1 MRRSRFS
8 RHSAREET
16 VDIETAVRMLIT
28 RLQEV
33 GKATGIDPNQI
44 SRSQLSGLMER
55 MASTEQKPA
64 PRKTTSPRSSSVPE
78 PPAGLEI
85 TLTTQDSREKREP
98 IILTP
103 NLLNRSL
110 VPYLNAI
117 ISVQNIISEVKGLP
131 LRKIPILEIRSQP
144 ELTIR
149 LEGASEAI
157 YIIKAIVNS
166 WRRQNY
172 EQLYRLTTGNLHNR
186 IEKTTL
192 NRSKVEMA
200 SQMLD
205 LVKAGMTEK
214 EKFNYLSSLIP
225 SIDIL
230 IFSEYELS

>member
-1 MRRSRFS
+1 MRSKFS
-8 RHSAREET
+8 RRFAREET
-16 VDIETAVRMLIT
+16 VDVETAVRMLIN
-28 RLQEV
+28 RLQET
-33 GKATGIDPNQI
+33 GKASGLDPNQI

-55 MASTEQKPA
+55 MVSTEHKSTPPIRTGGPSA
-64 PRKTTSPRSSSVPE
+64 PE
-78 PPAGLEI
+78 PSQGLEI
-85 TLTTQDSREKREP
+85 TLTTQSSREKREP

-117 ISVQNIISEVKGLP
+117 VSVQNIFNEVKGLP

-144 ELTIR
+144 VLTVR

-157 YIIKAIVNS
+157 YVIKSIVNS
-166 WRRQNY
+166 WRRQNS
-172 EQLYRLTTGNLHNR
+172 ESLYRLTTGNLLNHV
-186 IEKTTL
+186 EKTTL
-192 NRSKVEMA
+192 SRSKVEMA

-230 IFSEYELS
+230 IFSEYEMS